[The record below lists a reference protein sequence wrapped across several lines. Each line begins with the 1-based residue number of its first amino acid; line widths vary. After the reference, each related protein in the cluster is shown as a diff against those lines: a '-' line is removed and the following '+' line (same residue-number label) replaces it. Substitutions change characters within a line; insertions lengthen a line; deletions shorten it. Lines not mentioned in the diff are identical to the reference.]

1 MEEEFFCF
9 CSGEQNE
16 KGSVIVF
23 VNEGGGTYIIRVIK
37 RRNRN

>member
-1 MEEEFFCF
+1 MIVENRKRMEEEFFCF

-23 VNEGGGTYIIRVIK
+23 VNEGGGPI
-37 RRNRN
+37 